1 MSKKS
6 SFKRVD
12 EYIEQAR
19 ALKKLG
25 AIDFIPRREKITSA
39 QKATITRIY
48 KQTEKDFKQALKKP
62 EDFAIRKVD
71 KANAEILKKSGY
83 KVIKGRAVIP
93 LADGLKNKFD
103 KVTIGKGTLTFVRK
117 GKKNKMYLSAD
128 PMKLM
133 KKAYQLNSKKG
144 RNQVVSFSLGG
155 NSMSSQDFENIEE
168 MERYL
173 KNVLFPKIIM
183 EMGAAAA
190 REKRAFDYDKELS
203 KLWASVSIVTIGDKI
218 ATF

>member
-1 MSKKS
+1 M
-6 SFKRVD
+6 
-12 EYIEQAR
+12 
-19 ALKKLG
+19 KKLG
-25 AIDFIPRREKITSA
+25 AIDFIPRKEKITSA
-39 QKATITRIY
+39 QKSIISRVY
-48 KQTEKDFKQALKKP
+48 KQTEKDFKQALKRP
-62 EDFAIRKVD
+62 DDFAVRKVS
-71 KANAEILKKSGY
+71 KENAEILKKSGY

-93 LADGLKNKFD
+93 LADGRNSKFD
-103 KVTIGKGTLTFVRK
+103 KVTIGKGTLTFTRK

-128 PMKLM
+128 PEKLM

-183 EMGAAAA
+183 EMGAKAGK
-190 REKRAFDYDKELS
+190 EKRPFDYDKELA
-203 KLWASVSIVTIGDKI
+203 KLNASVSIVTIGDKI
-218 ATF
+218 ARFDDSDDSDFDDEEMDF

>member
-1 MSKKS
+1 MG
-6 SFKRVD
+6 
-12 EYIEQAR
+12 
-19 ALKKLG
+19 AL
-25 AIDFIPRREKITSA
+25 DFIPRRENITSA
-39 QKATITRIY
+39 QKATITRVFN
-48 KQTEKDFKQALKKP
+48 KTEKDFRQALKKP
-62 EDFAIRKVD
+62 DDFAIRKVS
-71 KANAEILKKSGY
+71 KENAEILKKSGY

-93 LADGLKNKFD
+93 LADGRDNKFD

-128 PMKLM
+128 PMKLL
-133 KKAYQLNSKKG
+133 KKAYQLNGKKG

-183 EMGAAAA
+183 EMGAASA

-203 KLWASVSIVTIGDKI
+203 KLWSSVSIVTIGDKI
-218 ATF
+218 ATL

>member
-1 MSKKS
+1 M
-6 SFKRVD
+6 
-12 EYIEQAR
+12 
-19 ALKKLG
+19 
-25 AIDFIPRREKITSA
+25 DFIPRRENITSA
-39 QKATITRIY
+39 QKATITRVFN
-48 KQTEKDFKQALKKP
+48 KTEKDFRQALKKP
-62 EDFAIRKVD
+62 DDFAIRKVS
-71 KANAEILKKSGY
+71 KENAEILKKSGY

-93 LADGLKNKFD
+93 LADGRDNKFD

-128 PMKLM
+128 PMKLL
-133 KKAYQLNSKKG
+133 KKAYQLNGKKG

-183 EMGAAAA
+183 EMGAASA

-203 KLWASVSIVTIGDKI
+203 KLWSSVSIVTIGDKI
-218 ATF
+218 ATL

>member
-1 MSKKS
+1 M
-6 SFKRVD
+6 
-12 EYIEQAR
+12 
-19 ALKKLG
+19 G
-25 AIDFIPRREKITSA
+25 AIDFIPRKEKITSA
-39 QKATITRIY
+39 QKATITRVY

-62 EDFAIRKVD
+62 EDFAIRKVS
-71 KANAEILKKSGY
+71 KENADVLKKSGY

-93 LADGLKNKFD
+93 LADGRDKRFD
-103 KVTIGKGTLTFVRK
+103 KVTVGKGTLTFVRK

-128 PMKLM
+128 PAKLM

-173 KNVLFPKIIM
+173 KNVLFPRIIM
-183 EMGAAAA
+183 EMGAKAGK
-190 REKRAFDYDKELS
+190 EKRPFDYDKELA
-203 KLWASVSIVTIGDKI
+203 KLQSSVSIVTIGDKI
-218 ATF
+218 ARFDGFDEDGE

>member
-1 MSKKS
+1 
-6 SFKRVD
+6 
-12 EYIEQAR
+12 
-19 ALKKLG
+19 LG
-25 AIDFIPRREKITSA
+25 ALDFIPRRENITSA
-39 QKATITRIY
+39 QKATITRVFN
-48 KQTEKDFKQALKKP
+48 KTEKDFRQALKKP
-62 EDFAIRKVD
+62 DDFAIRKVS
-71 KANAEILKKSGY
+71 KENAEILKKSGY

-93 LADGLKNKFD
+93 LADGRDNKFD

-128 PMKLM
+128 PMKLL
-133 KKAYQLNSKKG
+133 KKAYQLNGKKG

-183 EMGAAAA
+183 EMGAASA

-203 KLWASVSIVTIGDKI
+203 KLWSSVSIVTIGDKI
-218 ATF
+218 ATL